1 MATSCGSNEARH
13 VVILGAGYAG
23 VMAANRLLSSLTT
36 AEQGD
41 VRVTVVNPRPRF
53 VERVRLHEVVAG
65 TVSDVS
71 RPLREILHSDAQV
84 VVGEARLIEPERNVV
99 HVSTEDGSSEIGY
112 DELVYAVGSRG
123 VSHTPGA
130 REHAFSVADAESA
143 DRAAHAIAAL
153 PATGHVVV
161 VGGGLTG
168 VETASE
174 IAETR
179 QELRVTLLVGS
190 GLLPG
195 FGEGA
200 RKKVE
205 RTLRRLGVETI
216 RDERVRAVR
225 EGELALDSERLLPF
239 DACVWAAGLEAPDLA
254 ATSGLA
260 VDASGRLRVDENL
273 TAIQAR
279 NIVGAGDCIVLPVSN
294 GAHLR
299 MGCAAALP
307 LGGHAAETL
316 LHHLRGTPAAA
327 ASVGFV
333 VQCLSLGRRRGVI
346 QVVSADDRPKRLVVT
361 GRAGAWVK
369 EFVCKLAVAGPT
381 KERTRPGSYKSPK
394 GPVSRQPARQSVPR
408 A

>member
-1 MATSCGSNEARH
+1 MELTGGLSEARH

-36 AEQGD
+36 AERNH
-41 VRVTVVNPRPRF
+41 VRVTVVNPRSRF
-53 VERVRLHEVVAG
+53 VERVRLHEVLAG

-71 RPLREILHSDAQV
+71 RPLREILHPDALV
-84 VVGEARLIEPERNVV
+84 VVGEARVIEQQRNVV
-99 HVSTEDGSSEIGY
+99 QVVTAGGSSEIGY
-112 DELVYAVGSRG
+112 DELVYAVGSSG
-123 VSHTPGA
+123 SAHAPGA
-130 REHAFSVADAESA
+130 REHAVFVADAEGA
-143 DRAAHAIAAL
+143 DEAAKAIAAV
-153 PATGHVVV
+153 PEAGHVVV

-174 IAETR
+174 IAESR
-179 QELRVTLLVGS
+179 PDLRVTLLVGS
-190 GLLPG
+190 GLVPG
-195 FGEGA
+195 FGAGA

-205 RTLRRLGVETI
+205 RTLERLGVETI
-216 RDERVRAVR
+216 SDERVRAVR
-225 EGELALDSERLLPF
+225 DGELALDSDRLLVF
-239 DACVWAAGLEAPDLA
+239 DACVWAAGFEAPDLA

-273 TAIQAR
+273 TAIDAG
-279 NIVGAGDCIVLPVSN
+279 NIVGAGDCVALPDSN

-299 MGCAAALP
+299 MGCAVALP
-307 LGGHAAETL
+307 LGGHAAETV
-316 LHHLRGTPAAA
+316 LHHLRGTTAVP

-346 QVVSADDRPKRLVVT
+346 QVVSADDRPRRFFIG

-369 EFVCKLAVAGPT
+369 EFICKLAVAGPT

-394 GPVSRQPARQSVPR
+394 GPAFQRPGGQPVPR